1 MASLFPLLVLL
12 ALFAF
17 TFSQNRKRQRN
28 SAALV
33 SALAPGVTV
42 MTSGG
47 IYGTVRSIADDIVV
61 LEISPGVEM
70 TMDKRAISTQA
81 VSDEFEYAEDAE
93 PKLIEDDSY
102 PSAAELTATG
112 AVETTAPAET
122 IEPARTTETSELD
135 EALTDRPTWEAPG
148 TSKN

>member
-61 LEISPGVEM
+61 LEISPGV
-70 TMDKRAISTQA
+70 TIRLAKAAIGRVVDSPIVDA
-81 VSDEFEYAEDAE
+81 VDAPAMLVGSNDAE
-93 PKLIEDDSY
+93 SETDDEDR
-102 PSAAELTATG
+102 A
-112 AVETTAPAET
+112 
-122 IEPARTTETSELD
+122 
-135 EALTDRPTWEAPG
+135 
-148 TSKN
+148 